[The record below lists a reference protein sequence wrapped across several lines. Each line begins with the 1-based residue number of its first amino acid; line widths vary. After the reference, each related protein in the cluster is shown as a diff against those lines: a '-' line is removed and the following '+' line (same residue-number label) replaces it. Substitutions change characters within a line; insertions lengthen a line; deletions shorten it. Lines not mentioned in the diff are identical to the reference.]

1 MEFFYFEKL
10 LLYCV
15 RTAVGFCKCP
25 YSKISI
31 WRSLKV
37 INWILVLQ
45 LNLYDPLQIIAATRI
60 FLLCH
65 YDGIP
70 SPQEHSICIHSFL
83 PNSLPSFSNSVTFLP
98 FYTISF
104 LVSLLLITLL
114 SGAPPSLLSL
124 ELSSTIYFYPL
135 FFEISFFLSRSP
147 CFNHLSTY
155 LLIYL
160 IFMNFFCFWFNALI
174 F

>member
-25 YSKISI
+25 YSKIST

-37 INWILVLQ
+37 INSILVLQ
-45 LNLYDPLQIIAATRI
+45 LNVYDPLRIIAASRI

-70 SPQEHSICIHSFL
+70 SPQEHSIYIHSFL
-83 PNSLPSFSNSVTFLP
+83 PNSLPSPSNSVTFLP
-98 FYTISF
+98 FYPISF
-104 LVSLLLITLL
+104 LLSLLFITLL
-114 SGAPPSLLSL
+114 SQPPPSLLSL
-124 ELSSTIYFYPL
+124 ELSSTIYYYLLFLHIFFSLSLSLFQSSIYLFVNLSNFYD
-135 FFEISFFLSRSP
+135 FFL
-147 CFNHLSTY
+147 
-155 LLIYL
+155 LLI
-160 IFMNFFCFWFNALI
+160 
-174 F
+174 